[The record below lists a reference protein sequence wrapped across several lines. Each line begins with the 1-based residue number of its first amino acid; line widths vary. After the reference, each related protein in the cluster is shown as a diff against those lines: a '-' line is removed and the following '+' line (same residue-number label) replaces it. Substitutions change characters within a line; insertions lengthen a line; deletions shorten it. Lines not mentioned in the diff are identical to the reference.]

1 VKRLRSIDWRSRLAV
16 LKRLRPSDD
25 QRVDVAFLAGL
36 ASIAAGCGWIFPPA
50 APIVGGVFLAGVAW
64 TAGRSTTEARPGLSR
79 GVETWYSVDEDGPE
93 G

>member
-1 VKRLRSIDWRSRLAV
+1 MKRLRSIDWRSLLAAA
-16 LKRLRPSDD
+16 KRLRPSDD

-36 ASIAAGCGWIFPPA
+36 ASIAAGCGWIFPPT

-64 TAGRSTTEARPGLSR
+64 TAGRGEGTPRLSR

-93 G
+93 S